1 MHTTN
6 YIDAFIA
13 VAEDCPVTASRIP
26 PDREPKSIARRTWEM
41 LIETPYQYTSDD
53 VLYTVQGQPKGVS
66 REEFFSKPQPC
77 FRASP
82 LTKQYGWGIHA
93 DGQGKIALIAM
104 ESKEYAHLLADKNLS
119 QKKAMRS
126 ARQR

>member
-41 LIETPYQYTSDD
+41 LIETPYQYTSDE
-53 VLYTVQGQPKGVS
+53 VLYAMQGQPKGVS
-66 REEFFSKPQPC
+66 REEFSQN
-77 FRASP
+77 RN
-82 LTKQYGWGIHA
+82 
-93 DGQGKIALIAM
+93 
-104 ESKEYAHLLADKNLS
+104 LAFGH
-119 QKKAMRS
+119 R
-126 ARQR
+126 R